1 MDAWDTINLTSSKS
15 SQPHAPHSDS
25 SDSSQWDEV
34 KSHQP
39 VSLDEESFN
48 KKVILN
54 EYSCDVKRIA
64 LHNGNVAEED
74 YNMSS

>member
-1 MDAWDTINLTSSKS
+1 MDAWDTTDLTSSKS
-15 SQPHAPHSDS
+15 SQPHAQLSDT

-39 VSLDEESFN
+39 VSLEEQSFN
-48 KKVILN
+48 ENVILN
-54 EYSCDVKRIA
+54 ENSCNVKRIA
-64 LHNGNVAEED
+64 LQNANMTEEG